1 MSRRLQ
7 RLNVLFREELASL
20 VGSELRDPRLSDV
33 ISITSVD
40 VSPDLENAQIY
51 VSVLGDEESKA
62 STIRALTAAAPFLRR
77 HLLVRIRIRRV
88 PSLHFVLD
96 ESIEAAAHV
105 LDLMRQVSEKEG
117 QGDSGSRGEMVKEP
131 EGVKGS
137 GDQASEGQGV
147 RDRP

>member
-20 VGSELRDPRLSDV
+20 IGTELRDPRLSEV
-33 ISITSVD
+33 ISITKVD
-40 VSPDLENAQIY
+40 VSPDLENAQVS
-51 VSVLGDEESKA
+51 VSVLGDDESKV

-77 HLLVRIRIRRV
+77 HLLERIRIRRV

-105 LDLMRQVSEKEG
+105 LDLMRQVSEQEG
-117 QGDSGSRGEMVKEP
+117 QESKGSAGGR
-131 EGVKGS
+131 VKGPR
-137 GDQASEGQGV
+137 GPAPEGQGV
-147 RDRP
+147 RDQP